1 MKRTKNLAF
10 VALLLA
16 VTLVAA
22 GCAKKDDTTTGGN
35 PSGGSGPK
43 PEVTIY
49 FQGALSGPYNYLILP
64 SFQAAKLHID
74 ELNAQSDFPAHITLK
89 QGDTQGNPDQAP
101 QVVQEV
107 VGDTTT
113 VGVIGPGFSG
123 ESEASGDTYN
133 EAKIPFVSPSA
144 TETALDA
151 KGWDYWYRAVGPD
164 SGQGG
169 FAGSFVAKVLKPNK
183 LFVVHDKSAYG
194 QPLATTVK
202 ETAAKGGVD
211 IAGFEGAEPGSDDYS
226 ALISDIKASGAD
238 AVFYGGYDADFG
250 KIVKQAK
257 DSGLNIDFF
266 SGDGS
271 LSSTFLKIAGDAA
284 ENVYLTAP
292 SNLSG
297 AFIQKYN
304 DAAGSKASSVP
315 IYASEGY
322 DAAGLLGAGIKDA
335 VDGGASD
342 PTAIRAGVQQYLSGL
357 TNSNAYHGVA
367 KDYAFDDKHEVD
379 APSLSDLYYFYQVK
393 NGNMKGLGNATDLN
407 L

>member
-1 MKRTKNLAF
+1 LT
-10 VALLLA
+10 VALL
-16 VTLVAA
+16 AA
-22 GCAKKDDTTTGGN
+22 GCASKNNSSSG
-35 PSGGSGPK
+35 SGGGGGGGAK
-43 PEVTIY
+43 PEVTLY

-64 SFQAAKLHID
+64 SFQAVKLHID

-89 QGDTQGNPDQAP
+89 QGDTQGSPDNAP

-107 VGDTTT
+107 VGDDTT

-133 EAKIPFVSPSA
+133 QAQIPFATPSA

-151 KGWDYWYRAVGPD
+151 KGWDYWYRLIGPD

-169 FAGSFVAKVLKPNK
+169 FAGSFIAKQLKPKK

-202 ETAAKGGVD
+202 ETAAKGGIQ
-211 IAGFEGAEPGSDDYS
+211 IAGFEGAEPADDYS

-238 AVFYGGYDADFG
+238 AVFYGGYDADFA

-257 DSGLNIDFF
+257 DSGLNIDFM

-271 LSSTFLKIAGDAA
+271 LSSSFVKIAGSAA

-297 AFIQKYN
+297 DFIQKYN

-315 IYASEGY
+315 IYAAEGY
-322 DAAGLLGAGIKDA
+322 DAAGIFGAAIKDA
-335 VDGGASD
+335 VDGGAKD
-342 PTAIRAGVQQYLSGL
+342 PAAIRAGVQKYLSGL
-357 TNSNAYHGVA
+357 TTSNPYHGVA
-367 KDYAFDDKHEVD
+367 KDYAFDSKHEVD
-379 APSLSDLYYFYQVK
+379 APKLSDLYYFYQVK
-393 NGNMKGLGNATDLN
+393 SGAMKPLGNATDLG